1 MIDVMSSGVQK
12 YETVSP
18 PLAQSNTSERGD
30 ITRTDCKL
38 VSEFPLFAESHCFT

>member
-1 MIDVMSSGVQK
+1 MIDVMNSGVQK
-12 YETVSP
+12 YETVS
-18 PLAQSNTSERGD
+18 LAQSNTSETGD